1 MMDQSPSRDPCF
13 PGYTQGHMLSH
24 TRSHGSPVAA
34 RQLIPMM
41 GPVCIPFSWVCS
53 SPWTPC
59 HQAPQAQGEHGHRV
73 TDPRKTKLQ
82 RAPHC
87 CIGYGWWEDT
97 SEPGGPWTL
106 LSLNET
112 DGLKQVTLSTP
123 GLQIVPEGLR
133 LLRWPTLCGLFLP
146 GLFSSSETNQIL
158 SMECVSV

>member
-1 MMDQSPSRDPCF
+1 MMDQSPTRDPRF
-13 PGYTQGHMLSH
+13 PSCMQGHTLSH

-34 RQLIPMM
+34 RQLIPTM

-53 SPWTPC
+53 PHGHHDIRP
-59 HQAPQAQGEHGHRV
+59 PQAQGEPGHRV

-123 GLQIVPEGLR
+123 GLQIVPEGLS
-133 LLRWPTLCGLFLP
+133 PSEMAHTLW
-146 GLFSSSETNQIL
+146 I
-158 SMECVSV
+158 VSTRAVLIF

>member
-1 MMDQSPSRDPCF
+1 MAMMDQSPSRDPCF

-123 GLQIVPEGLR
+123 GLQIVPEGLS
-133 LLRWPTLCGLFLP
+133 PSEMAHTLW
-146 GLFSSSETNQIL
+146 I
-158 SMECVSV
+158 VSTRAVLIF